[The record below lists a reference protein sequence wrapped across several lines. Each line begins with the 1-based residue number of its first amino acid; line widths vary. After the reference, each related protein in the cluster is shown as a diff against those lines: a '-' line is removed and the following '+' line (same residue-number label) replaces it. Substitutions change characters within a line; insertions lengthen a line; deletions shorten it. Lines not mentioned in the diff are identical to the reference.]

1 MTSPATTPTVGV
13 QDAAKLLKVHPKTVE
28 DLIKAGAIPAGKV
41 GRAWVM
47 LTRDVLAHA
56 ERIIMDQTA
65 QRLGAR
71 KTRPCRSPKRI
82 GQR

>member
-1 MTSPATTPTVGV
+1 MNTPTVDI

-56 ERIIMDQTA
+56 ERVIMDQTA
-65 QRLGAR
+65 QRLGTSKAH
-71 KTRPCRSPKRI
+71 RSPKRI